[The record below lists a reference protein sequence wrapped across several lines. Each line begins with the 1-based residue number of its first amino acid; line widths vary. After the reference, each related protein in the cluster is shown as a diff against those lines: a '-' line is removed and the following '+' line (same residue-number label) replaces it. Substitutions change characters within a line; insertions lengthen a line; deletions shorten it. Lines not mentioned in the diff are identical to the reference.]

1 MTVPRREFL
10 TTAAALT
17 FAPVAASAADT
28 TPVKI
33 ATTASESASN
43 VFYAMDLGFFAK
55 NGLDVDLQILSNSG
69 AYASGIISGAFDVGA
84 ISTGSVVVAH
94 ERNLPFLVLANGGIY
109 TDASP
114 TTYLCVV
121 RGSPIRMAADFKG
134 KTIGVST
141 LGDIT
146 QVAVIGWLQRGGVDY
161 HAVSFVELSPYTM
174 VAALKQQRIDGA
186 FIGEPAFTP
195 ALDDVIVLAPAYSTV
210 ARRFAI
216 VEWVTTRT
224 WAAANPAVATRLQT
238 ALGEASAWAMDNRAQ
253 AGAILAKYAK
263 LSPLLVER
271 MHHVDWVPGASASLL
286 QPVINAM
293 AKYGFIAK
301 AFGAEELL

>member
-1 MTVPRREFL
+1 MPLPRREFIAA
-10 TTAAALT
+10 AAALT
-17 FAPVAASAADT
+17 FAPKAARAADVV
-28 TPVKI
+28 PVKI

-43 VFYAMDLGFFAK
+43 VLYATELGFFTK
-55 NGLDVDLQILSNSG
+55 NGLDVDLQLLSNSG
-69 AYASGIISGAFDVGA
+69 AYASGIVSGAFDVGS
-84 ISTGSVVVAH
+84 ISAGSVVVAH

-109 TDASP
+109 SDASP

-121 RGSPIRMAADFKG
+121 RGSSIRTAADFKG

-161 HAVSFVELSPYTM
+161 HAVNFVELSPFTM
-174 VAALKQQRIDGA
+174 LAALKQQRIDGA

-195 ALDDVIVLAPAYSTV
+195 DLDEVTVLAPAYSTV

-216 VEWVTTRT
+216 VEWVTSRS
-224 WAAANPAVATRLQT
+224 WAAANPAVATRVQT
-238 ALGEASAWAMDNRAQ
+238 ALGEASTWAMDNRAQ
-253 AGAILAKYAK
+253 AGAILAKYAN
-263 LSPLLVER
+263 LSPSLVQR

-301 AFGAEELL
+301 AFGAEELF